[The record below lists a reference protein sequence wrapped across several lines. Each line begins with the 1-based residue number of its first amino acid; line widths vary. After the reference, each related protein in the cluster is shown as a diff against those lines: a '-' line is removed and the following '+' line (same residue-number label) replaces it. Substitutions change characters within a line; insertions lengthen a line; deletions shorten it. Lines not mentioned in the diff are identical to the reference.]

1 MANEQSF
8 HFVRMFEE
16 IRPNLARKDD
26 DIDEDKDKENVVWL
40 GQVLVKSDLSAFS
53 VCFPKEICVSRLGY
67 HIGFA
72 SRVVY
77 GPISIL
83 R

>member
-40 GQVLVKSDLSAFS
+40 G
-53 VCFPKEICVSRLGY
+53 
-67 HIGFA
+67 
-72 SRVVY
+72 
-77 GPISIL
+77 
-83 R
+83 